1 MTRVLVDDPNR
12 APRARRD
19 WLHDLAQVAHPRRE
33 CLRPTRPQR
42 VRRQDVAVRL
52 EVRAASRGID
62 YHLPVG
68 PREGVDVV
76 PGELTRAFAV
86 AGVRVQGAAPD
97 LLLGDADAVPVALE
111 KAHRRALGLSESLAH
126 DAAREEAHVGVIP
139 IDAAEGRAFGRR
151 SQRRDPAEAAGQ
163 SRGEAR
169 ESEAG
174 AEVGKACRDREAP
187 WTRDRVEHRARGA
200 ATALPLTQHL
210 ARAFH
215 DPTERHKGWARGLAG
230 AAHQTRFEMFD
241 GRLARRG
248 RTFEDGADHLD
259 ASAR

>member
-52 EVRAASRGID
+52 EVRAASGGID
-62 YHLPVG
+62 YHLPVV

-86 AGVRVQGAAPD
+86 PGVRVQ
-97 LLLGDADAVPVALE
+97 
-111 KAHRRALGLSESLAH
+111 
-126 DAAREEAHVGVIP
+126 
-139 IDAAEGRAFGRR
+139 
-151 SQRRDPAEAAGQ
+151 
-163 SRGEAR
+163 
-169 ESEAG
+169 
-174 AEVGKACRDREAP
+174 
-187 WTRDRVEHRARGA
+187 GA

-248 RTFEDGADHLD
+248 RTFEDGADQLD